1 MIKLVNLTKIYNS
14 GENVGIGIQD
24 VNLEFHV
31 GEFVAIVGASGS
43 GKTTLLNIIS
53 GMDNYTEGEMF
64 VNGVSTANFTMDD
77 MENYRRGNVSFIFQN
92 YQLIDSYTVLE
103 NVMVELILT
112 GKSQKEAKIR
122 AKEILTKVGMGHRL
136 HHRASKLSG
145 GEKQRVVIA
154 RAIASEAKILACDEP
169 TGNLD
174 TKNTQEIM
182 AIIKEVAKEK
192 LVLFVTHDDSL
203 LQGNATRVIRIRD
216 GHVES
221 DTLVTETP
229 TYEEA
234 LNIPPKNSFF
244 TILYIA
250 LKNLCRTPKKT
261 IFVLGVF
268 LLLVFAILFS
278 IAFIPLE
285 MTATDNTQIEY
296 NMYNNKDPNRIVVY
310 NNDAFDGNYGVSQ
323 DKIIKDDFFLDFCF
337 RPSTTS
343 ITLNE
348 YIKDQAFLQIIKENL
363 TLLVGRL
370 PEEESQEKEAVLII
384 DENFSKSFLE
394 AQLGNKIRF
403 AANKSDFTYF
413 SDYYTIVGF
422 ATSNYYNEDR
432 TDVYINHLDDFKTK
446 MINNLKLRKEFS
458 NIYEDDFV
466 FQFEGQKS
474 RVFINQKLT
483 KIEDENGNSSDPIR
497 VSFRYRDKDFSLFLG
512 NKKIDL
518 ERYGCYYFYDD
529 TSNDDVQISPDLA
542 CKILQE
548 TPYRVSIYAGQSEID
563 SIIGSLRNNSNLEI
577 YPLREAIRNIPQYD
591 YVGILKNLFYF
602 IFIFIEIIACL
613 FIASL
618 ITSFILGSKK
628 KELGVLRVIGLS
640 QKDILHVLH
649 IELLTTMVLSIV
661 LNIIVAVCFK
671 FFETPISYACIFDS
685 IPKLIV
691 SIIILLIMSILISYR
706 WNKKMFKHTAREILK
721 AGDTL

>member
-53 GMDNYTEGEMF
+53 GMDSYTEGEMF

-154 RAIASEAKILACDEP
+154 RAVASEATILACDEP

-203 LQGNATRVIRIRD
+203 LEDNATRIIRIRD

-221 DTLVTETP
+221 DTTVVQP
-229 TYEEA
+229 PSFEEK

-250 LKNLCRTPKKT
+250 MKNLLRTPKKT
-261 IFVLGVF
+261 IFVLVVF
-268 LLLVFAILFS
+268 LLLAFAILFS

-285 MTATDNTQIEY
+285 MTATDNTLIEY
-296 NMYNNKDPNRIVVY
+296 NMYNNKDPNRIIVY
-310 NNDAFDGNYGVSQ
+310 NNDSFDGNYGVSE
-323 DKIIKDDFFLDFCF
+323 DKIIKDDFLLDLCF

-343 ITLNE
+343 VPLNK
-348 YIKDQAFLQIIKENL
+348 YIKDQAYLQLVEENL
-363 TLLVGRL
+363 TLLTGRL
-370 PEEESQEKEAVLII
+370 PEKESKIKEAVLII
-384 DENFSKSFLE
+384 DENFSKTFLDE
-394 AQLGNKIRF
+394 QLGKMVRF
-403 AANKSDFTYF
+403 AANKSDFTFF

-422 ATSNYYNEDR
+422 ATSSYYNEER
-432 TDVYINHLDDFKTK
+432 TDVYINQLEDFQNTIVK
-446 MINNLKLRKEFS
+446 KLQVRKEFL
-458 NIYEDDFV
+458 NLYESDFV
-466 FQFEGQKS
+466 FQHDNKKS
-474 RVFINQKLT
+474 TININTNLKN
-483 KIEDENGNSSDPIR
+483 IVDEDGNETDPIR
-497 VSFRYRDKDFSLFLG
+497 INFKFKDRDFSLYLG
-512 NKKIDL
+512 NKKVDI
-518 ERYGCYYFYDD
+518 ERYGCHFFYDPV
-529 TSNDDVQISPDLA
+529 SNDDIQISPELA
-542 CKILQE
+542 CRILQE
-548 TPYRVSIYAGQSEID
+548 TPYRVSIYAASSEID
-563 SIIGSLRNNSNLEI
+563 SIIKSLQGNPNLEV
-577 YPLREAIRNIPQYD
+577 YPLKDAIRVIPQYD

-602 IFIFIEIIACL
+602 IFIFIEIFACL

-649 IELLTTMVLSIV
+649 VELLTTMTISIV
-661 LNIIVAVCFK
+661 LNVIIAACFN
-671 FFETPISYACIFDS
+671 FFETPISYACIFGS
-685 IPKLIV
+685 IPKLVV
-691 SIIILLIMSILISYR
+691 SIIILLIMAILISYR